1 MPQAEYNILIL
12 RRKNYSM
19 KEQLAINPSE
29 PSNLK
34 TLEALL
40 FAAPGLSSVEQL
52 SQAIGISKRDVE
64 KLIGVMTEHYEQE
77 HGLRIQKVRN
87 QYQLVTAADYAKP
100 IETFLGLE
108 VTTRLTQ
115 AALEALAI
123 IAYKQPTTRPEID
136 AIRGVNSDSV
146 IKSLLAKGLIEEN
159 GRSEAA
165 GRPILYSV
173 TTDFMLHFGLEN
185 MDQLPE
191 IDLEALLN
199 RTSSEEEEQRILKD

>member
-1 MPQAEYNILIL
+1 MT
-12 RRKNYSM
+12 
-19 KEQLAINPSE
+19 EQLAINPSE

-64 KLIGVMTEHYEQE
+64 KLIGVLTEHYEQE

-87 QYQLVTAADYAKP
+87 QYQLVTASDYAKP

-191 IDLEALLN
+191 IDLEGLLN
-199 RTSSEEEEQRILKD
+199 RASSEEEEQRILKD